1 MEMIQQLHLASQYLA
16 TAGISF
22 LDKKEDDS
30 HTNLGFS
37 VEKKRLETWPLNAS
51 GTLLCLDYENFS
63 LNWSSQENQGL
74 ALHGKPHKEV
84 VTWLD
89 NTSKELGLQGSY
101 TFDLHYQL
109 PYTVDSNFKFELNNS
124 GQVQEL
130 IRLRTL
136 AQLGI
141 ASFLE
146 KENLTSDIRIW
157 PHHFDTGAFAALD
170 DGSGKSIGLGMAIP
184 DSLVN
189 DLYFYISGYRGHN
202 TLNTWAFKVLSNGK
216 WVNDGFKGAI
226 LPATGTAQEMVVQF
240 FQEAL
245 GNYKI

>member
-1 MEMIQQLHLASQYLA
+1 MIQQLHLASQYLA

-37 VEKKRLETWPLNAS
+37 IEKKRLETWPLNAS
-51 GTLLCLDYENFS
+51 GVSLCLDYENFS
-63 LNWSSQENQGL
+63 LKWSSQENQSL
-74 ALHGKPHKEV
+74 TLDGKTHEGV
-84 VTWLD
+84 VEWIG
-89 NTSKELGLQGSY
+89 NTSKDLGLRGSY
-101 TFDLHYQL
+101 GFDLHYQL
-109 PYTVDSNFKFELNNS
+109 PYTMDSNFKFELTNS
-124 GQVQEL
+124 NQVQEL
-130 IRLRTL
+130 IQLRTL
-136 AQLGI
+136 AQLAI
-141 ASFLE
+141 ASFLK

-157 PHHFDTGAFAALD
+157 PHHFDTGAFTALD

-184 DSLVN
+184 DTLVN

-202 TLNTWAFKVLSNGK
+202 TLNTWAFKTLSNGK

-226 LPATGTAQEMVVQF
+226 LPASNTTQKTVVQF